1 MYVTEQEASALG
13 RRILRRPNTEL
24 DRNQVEVVEDSVFE
38 EQEGMPDGQPP
49 VILKKA
55 RIEDESE
62 SSYAPID
69 VTTVDVS

>member
-1 MYVTEQEASALG
+1 MYVTEPEASALG
-13 RRILRRPNTEL
+13 RHILSGSNAEL
-24 DRNQVEVVEDSVFE
+24 EGNQVEVVRGSVFE
-38 EQEGMPDGQPP
+38 QQMPDGRPP

-55 RIEDESE
+55 RIEDDSE